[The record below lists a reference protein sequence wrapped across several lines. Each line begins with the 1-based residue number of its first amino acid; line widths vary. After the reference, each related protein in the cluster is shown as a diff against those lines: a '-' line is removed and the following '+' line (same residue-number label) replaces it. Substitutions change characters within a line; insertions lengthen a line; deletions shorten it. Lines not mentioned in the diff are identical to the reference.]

1 MISPIKTKSNT
12 QDGVSLLLAV
22 LVLASITAISF
33 SLATIVFIEIRSSS
47 DFVRSERALYSAYAI
62 TEEALFKYS
71 RVIDFE
77 YLNGAGTLNGVEL
90 VAEDQLESLSPL
102 VDVVPASSIKQY
114 DLVDAENPNG
124 AGGYKRIK
132 LVYFSQ
138 LVDIIGY
145 KLWSIDPAG
154 TDGPVLVSQGE
165 LNGYGETFEDQNLD
179 INFQYQLDVENNSG
193 TDITINL
200 YTYGPTVDES
210 KGLPNIGQTY
220 VDITASYLGL
230 TRKYQAKIPVQY

>member
-1 MISPIKTKSNT
+1 MISTQKIKINS
-12 QDGVSLLLAV
+12 QAGVSLLLAV

-71 RVIDFE
+71 RNIDFD
-77 YLNGAGTLNGVEL
+77 YLDGLGELNGVEL
-90 VAEDQLESLSPL
+90 SAEDQLESLSPL
-102 VDVVPASSIKQY
+102 IDAVSASSSKQY
-114 DLVDAENPNG
+114 DLVDATNPNG
-124 AGGYKRIK
+124 PAGYKRIK
-132 LVYFSQ
+132 LVHSSQ
-138 LVDIIGY
+138 AGGELNYV
-145 KLWSIDPAG
+145 LWSIDPTG
-154 TDGPVLVSQGE
+154 TEGPTLISQDP
-165 LNGYGETFEDQNLD
+165 LPDYGDFFEDQNLD
-179 INFQYQLDVENNSG
+179 INMQYQLDVTNNSG
-193 TDITINL
+193 QDITINL

-230 TRKYQAKIPVQY
+230 TRKYQAVIPVQY